1 MRRSTIT
8 GGVGV
13 LLVLAA
19 VLVAILANRDAAV
32 PEQAA
37 VPPAAEASPAATPQ
51 TATVPAPTTVPEPI
65 APGFDV
71 VRVNPKGDAVIAG
84 RAAPNASVT
93 VMDGEKPVGTVTA
106 DKRGEWVLL
115 PTEPLA
121 PGNRELSLVAKD
133 PASGTDIP
141 SEKVVV
147 LAVPTPKGV
156 SEPSE
161 TAAAAAPGA
170 AANNETS
177 IAIAVPRDGKGGVTL
192 LQGPPPAQGTA
203 GSLTVDIID
212 YDPTGALNL
221 TGRADPGSTLR
232 VYIDNEPM
240 GQVESDA
247 KGLWRLTPPDGV
259 NEGNHK
265 LRVDRLD
272 AAGKVAQ
279 RVELPFA
286 KASRDL
292 LMSGEDRVIVQPGNS
307 LWRIARRIYGGGV
320 QYTVIVE
327 ANPDHIRDP
336 DLIYP
341 GQILKVPAKN

>member
-8 GGVGV
+8 GGMGV

-37 VPPAAEASPAATPQ
+37 VPPTAETPPAAPPQ
-51 TATVPAPTTVPEPI
+51 TAAVQPPAPAAEPV

-93 VMDGEKPVGTVTA
+93 VLDGDKPVGTVTA

-133 PASGTDIP
+133 PTSGVDIP

-147 LAVPTPKGV
+147 LAVPAPKGI
-156 SEPSE
+156 SEPSA
-161 TAAAAAPGA
+161 TAAVAAPSS
-170 AANNETS
+170 NNETS

-192 LQGPPPAQGTA
+192 LQGPPSQQGVPP
-203 GSLTVDIID
+203 GGLTVDIID

-221 TGRADPGSTLR
+221 TGRSEPGATLR
-232 VYIDNEPM
+232 VYIDNEAM

-247 KGLWRLTPPDGV
+247 KGLWRLTPPEGV
-259 NEGNHK
+259 SEGTHK

-272 AAGKVAQ
+272 PAGKVAQ

-307 LWRIARRIYGGGV
+307 LWRIARRLYGGGV

>member
-1 MRRSTIT
+1 
-8 GGVGV
+8 V

-32 PEQAA
+32 PEQAS
-37 VPPAAEASPAATPQ
+37 VPPAAESPPAAAAPQ
-51 TATVPAPTTVPEPI
+51 TAAVPPPAPAPEPI

-93 VMDGEKPVGTVTA
+93 VLDGEKPVGTVTA

-121 PGNRELSLVAKD
+121 PGNRELSLIAKD
-133 PASGTDIP
+133 PTSGIDIP

-147 LAVPTPKGV
+147 LAVPTLKGV

-161 TAAAAAPGA
+161 TAAPGKSGG
-170 AANNETS
+170 NNETS

-192 LQGPPPAQGTA
+192 LQGPPLAQGLP

-212 YDPTGALNL
+212 YDPAGALNL
-221 TGRADPGSTLR
+221 TGRAEPGATLR

-247 KGLWRLTPPDGV
+247 KGLWRLTPPEGV

-272 AAGKVAQ
+272 AGGKVAQ

>member
-1 MRRSTIT
+1 M
-8 GGVGV
+8 

-32 PEQAA
+32 PEQASA
-37 VPPAAEASPAATPQ
+37 PPAAESPPAAAAPQ
-51 TATVPAPTTVPEPI
+51 TAAVPPPAPAPEPI

-93 VMDGEKPVGTVTA
+93 VLDGEKPVGTVTA

-121 PGNRELSLVAKD
+121 PGNRELSLIAKD
-133 PASGTDIP
+133 PTSGVDVP

-147 LAVPTPKGV
+147 LAVPAPKGV

-161 TAAAAAPGA
+161 TAAPGKPVGS
-170 AANNETS
+170 NNETS

-192 LQGPPPAQGTA
+192 LQGPPLAQGLP

-221 TGRADPGSTLR
+221 TGRAEPGATLR

-247 KGLWRLTPPDGV
+247 KGLWRLTPPEGV

-272 AAGKVAQ
+272 SGGKVAQ

-292 LMSGEDRVIVQPGNS
+292 LSSGEDRVIVQPGNS

-327 ANPDHIRDP
+327 ANPEHIRDP

-341 GQILKVPAKN
+341 GQILKVPSKN